1 MKTLVI
7 LAVILAVFAAY
18 FVFNTEKSIS
28 VKGGGAMPAGVD
40 IAKFILN
47 QALNQSETIKPKIN
61 DLLQSGLTEEIKL
74 KAGEI
79 KNKILDKAV
88 NLIKMPIENKVQELI
103 CPIR

>member
-1 MKTLVI
+1 
-7 LAVILAVFAAY
+7 
-18 FVFNTEKSIS
+18 
-28 VKGGGAMPAGVD
+28 MPAGVD